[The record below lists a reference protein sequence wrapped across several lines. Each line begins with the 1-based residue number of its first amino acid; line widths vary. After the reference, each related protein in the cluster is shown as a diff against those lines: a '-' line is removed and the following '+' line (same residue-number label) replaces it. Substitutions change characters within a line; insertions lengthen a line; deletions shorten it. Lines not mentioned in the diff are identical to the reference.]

1 MSRRWMQLRLHNNNN
16 RILRILLFIWQ
27 IYLTKESIVNCSQRC
42 HYTEFSF
49 LCSQD
54 ETILYLSRLY
64 RKWQVDTELLL
75 LFDSKCLRLLCVLCV
90 CKRGVET
97 DSIFTYIY
105 ACTSELIFL
114 RHMRLL
120 PSLSWLVRQ
129 RTGENKHA

>member
-42 HYTEFSF
+42 HNTEFSF

-54 ETILYLSRLY
+54 ETIFYLSRRY

-75 LFDSKCLRLLCVLCV
+75 LFESTSPVCTLCVQ
-90 CKRGVET
+90 KRCG
-97 DSIFTYIY
+97 DRQYIY
-105 ACTSELIFL
+105 LHLCIYI
-114 RHMRLL
+114 
-120 PSLSWLVRQ
+120 
-129 RTGENKHA
+129 RTYFFKTYASPTLFVLTGPTENRGKQTCLA